1 MKLCVTPLLKFFLSA
16 FFLLVSILDMQAQ
29 QAERLPLKGA
39 IGFIENKGQFRN
51 QRGEVR
57 KDLLYMYVN
66 KGMKVQLLPA
76 SISFEM
82 YSMEEDPQ
90 SVKESDA
97 YTIDHALDPED
108 RPIPDIRYKSSRIDV
123 EFIGAN
129 PSPEVIA
136 EEMKPDYLNYFLAF
150 TPKEGIKD
158 VRLYNKVTYK
168 NLYDHIDLV
177 FIASPS
183 QYPDQAL
190 AYDFIVHPGGNVN
203 DIRYRYQGSSNRD
216 FLEDGT
222 MVTANST
229 GRMFEMIPES
239 YLQNKSGNKLMPV
252 AVSFARHKDFI
263 SFEVG
268 AYDKKQSLVID
279 PVVIWGTYAG
289 GLYSEEGRGV
299 CVDSDDNVILVGRTY
314 SSNGIATD
322 GAFQTELL
330 GDVDMQI
337 EKYTSNCVRL
347 WGTYWGGSKTDH
359 IRGVITDKYDNLYF
373 GSHTDSPDGIA
384 AGDPDNGNYIF
395 REQFAGGDG
404 DDGVLGYFT
413 KDGYRKWAT
422 YFGGLGTEV
431 VRRLKFDIDG
441 NIILVG
447 YSESDSGITTPGTYQ
462 PDWHGN
468 SDLMLIKWDT
478 TGHRIWGTY
487 LGGESEDHGRSVATD
502 DADNIYVNGS
512 TGSKFGIKK
521 NAFKDSSAGGQDYLL
536 AKFTKDGNC
545 KWSTYWGGEVE
556 DRGRGV
562 YVDKDGEFV
571 YFTGYSASEDGVTLP
586 GAFQTNWSEGYDAAG
601 EPFHDAVLMK
611 WSTNGYP
618 IWSTFIG
625 GPKDDRGRA
634 ITMIGHEVYI
644 GGTTSNSTV
653 MSTPDGFQPVFGGND
668 DMFIEHFD
676 ADGNRKWG
684 SYIGEEG
691 SESTLALAV
700 DKSHTHIYQVGT
712 TSSIDI
718 ATPGVAQVVYGGYE
732 DAYLVKIQVDTV
744 TAVNSPAKLSTV
756 TIYPDPNQGVF
767 SLKYHLTEPG
777 NMSIYNMKGELIH
790 AQPLNVTDQK
800 ITVTTP
806 DTSPGIYTCKITA
819 NGKELVSRNF
829 IIIR

>member
-1 MKLCVTPLLKFFLSA
+1 
-16 FFLLVSILDMQAQ
+16 
-29 QAERLPLKGA
+29 
-39 IGFIENKGQFRN
+39 
-51 QRGEVR
+51 
-57 KDLLYMYVN
+57 
-66 KGMKVQLLPA
+66 
-76 SISFEM
+76 
-82 YSMEEDPQ
+82 
-90 SVKESDA
+90 
-97 YTIDHALDPED
+97 
-108 RPIPDIRYKSSRIDV
+108 
-123 EFIGAN
+123 
-129 PSPEVIA
+129 
-136 EEMKPDYLNYFLAF
+136 
-150 TPKEGIKD
+150 
-158 VRLYNKVTYK
+158 
-168 NLYDHIDLV
+168 
-177 FIASPS
+177 
-183 QYPDQAL
+183 
-190 AYDFIVHPGGNVN
+190 
-203 DIRYRYQGSSNRD
+203 
-216 FLEDGT
+216 
-222 MVTANST
+222 
-229 GRMFEMIPES
+229 
-239 YLQNKSGNKLMPV
+239 
-252 AVSFARHKDFI
+252 
-263 SFEVG
+263 
-268 AYDKKQSLVID
+268 
-279 PVVIWGTYAG
+279 
-289 GLYSEEGRGV
+289 V
-299 CVDSDDNVILVGRTY
+299 CVDSEDNVILVGRTY
-314 SSNGIATD
+314 SSDGISTD

-337 EKYTSNCVRL
+337 EKYTTDCVRL

-359 IRGVITDKYDNLYF
+359 IRGVIADKYDNLYF

-395 REQFAGGDG
+395 RDQFAGGDG

-413 KDGYRKWAT
+413 KDGFRKWAT
-422 YFGGLGTEV
+422 YFGGTGTEV
-431 VRRLKFDIDG
+431 VRRLKFDVDG

-447 YSESDSGITTPGTYQ
+447 YSESDSGITTSGVYQ

-468 SDLMLIKWDT
+468 SDLILIKWDT

-487 LGGESEDHGRSVATD
+487 LGGENEDHGRSVATD
-502 DADNIYVNGS
+502 DEDNIYVNGS

-571 YFTGYSASEDGVTLP
+571 YFTGYSASADGVTLP
-586 GAFQTNWSEGYDAAG
+586 GAFQPDWSEGYDNTG

-644 GGTTSNSTV
+644 AGTTSNATV
-653 MSTPDGFQPVFGGND
+653 MSTPNGFQPVFGGND

-676 ADGNRKWG
+676 PNGNRVWG

-744 TAVNSPAKLSTV
+744 TGLTTPANETALN
-756 TIYPDPNQGVF
+756 IYPDPNNGSF
-767 SLKYHLTEPG
+767 SMKYHLTEQG
-777 NMSIYNMKGELIH
+777 TLSIYNIKGAMIYSK
-790 AQPLNVTDQK
+790 PLNVADEKIAVTD
-800 ITVTTP
+800 INAV
-806 DTSPGIYTCKITA
+806 PGIYTCRITV
-819 NGKELVSRNF
+819 NGKELASRNF
-829 IIIR
+829 IVIK